1 MTWLPESRRR
11 RGLGRT
17 NIRSS
22 ESAARCG
29 SRAASG
35 GSRGQSVSTL
45 KYSYNYRDGR
55 KSLSIR
61 ITFVGHS
68 ELELNETQCPWPV
81 IVPAGD
87 SDGVE
92 LGPEGVAVAVGV
104 PVELVVVLELGLDL
118 LAARVVGVDVQL
130 VGHLEEGKHIFF
142 SSTSCKVNRSFCN
155 LEIAC

>member
-1 MTWLPESRRR
+1 MFHSGRLPESRRR

-22 ESAARCG
+22 ESAARCA

-61 ITFVGHS
+61 ITNTLYS
-68 ELELNETQCPWPV
+68 ANEKSSV
-81 IVPAGD
+81 AG
-87 SDGVE
+87 
-92 LGPEGVAVAVGV
+92 
-104 PVELVVVLELGLDL
+104 
-118 LAARVVGVDVQL
+118 
-130 VGHLEEGKHIFF
+130 KM
-142 SSTSCKVNRSFCN
+142 
-155 LEIAC
+155 